1 MSNCLDIGLK
11 FIHLCC
17 QCLDTSGAAVLL
29 SCFSRFGGK
38 TERLYKTEERKNPS
52 FHPRAHCN
60 GTDLFRPQAIG
71 FSPVQMKSSCSS
83 IECIFQLDW
92 YECGEKRCVF
102 FLTKS
107 CNEIQSGHQQAWVPP
122 AGGGG
127 SPLYRGMGF
136 ELFWSENGYRF

>member
-38 TERLYKTEERKNPS
+38 TERLYKTKERKNPS

-60 GTDLFRPQAIG
+60 GIDLFRPQAIG
-71 FSPVQMKSSCSS
+71 FSPVLMKSSCSS
-83 IECIFQLDW
+83 I
-92 YECGEKRCVF
+92 GMNAEKRDVFF

-107 CNEIQSGHQQAWVPP
+107 CNETQTGHQQAWVPP
-122 AGGGG
+122 PPRGG
-127 SPLYRGMGF
+127 SPLYRVYRYVRPKGYGF
-136 ELFWSENGYRF
+136 